1 MTSRGRL
8 GLAMGLAALYA
19 VCYSA
24 IKQGLAYG
32 PPLTFAGLRAL
43 LAGAALLALLV
54 VRRRRLIPP
63 RRLWP
68 GVITVAATGTFLAYG
83 AMFLSPGH
91 TGAGIASVLGN
102 TAPLV
107 TLALAVPFLGESIT
121 QAKAAAV
128 VLGLAGV
135 SLIAY
140 PVISDPVH
148 AGALGA
154 LLPLGAATGF
164 AVSSV
169 VVKLMRLGDLVLEV
183 AAWQLLLGGG
193 ALLATAV
200 LLEPA
205 AGGVRWAPAFIAL
218 LALLALLGTALT
230 TVVWYWL
237 VQRDEVGRLSVAL
250 FFVPVI
256 GLGLGVALFGERL
269 GVAELAGTALIVTGL
284 AAILLDAPGRRCPSP
299 QDSV

>member
-1 MTSRGRL
+1 MTSRGHL
-8 GLAMGLAALYA
+8 GLAVGLATLYA

-24 IKQGLAYG
+24 IKQGLTYA

-43 LAGAALLALLV
+43 LAGAGLLAVLV
-54 VRRRRLIPP
+54 VRKRRLTPP

-68 GVITVAATGTFLAYG
+68 GLVAVAATGTFLAYG

-102 TAPLV
+102 TTPLI
-107 TLALAVPFLGESIT
+107 TFALAVPLLGERMT
-121 QAKAAAV
+121 RAKVGAV
-128 VLGLAGV
+128 VPGLAGV

-140 PVISDPVH
+140 PAISDPAH
-148 AGALGA
+148 AGVLGA

-169 VVKLMRLGDLVLEV
+169 LVKRMKLGDAVLEV

-193 ALLATAV
+193 ALLATAALV
-200 LLEPA
+200 EPGA
-205 AGGVRWAPAFIAL
+205 RVRWAPAFIAL
-218 LALLALLGTALT
+218 LAFLALLGTALT

-237 VQRDEVGRLSVAL
+237 VQRDEVGRLTVAL
-250 FFVPVI
+250 FFAPVV

-269 GVAELAGTALIVTGL
+269 GVAEFAGTALIVTGL
-284 AAILLDAPGRRCPSP
+284 AAVVFEAPGRSRRLRERASR
-299 QDSV
+299 